1 MDSLAQSSEFKVR
14 KPSATFTSQYSA
26 QVVRTICADFFY
38 LQISQEYYLS
48 NHHPNMAVT
57 KAKKAEQLAVLE
69 AHLSTATSVAFTSNT
84 KVTVL
89 EISALKKDLRAEN
102 AIYLTAK
109 KTLIRIAF
117 KTVYGVDV
125 DLATLPGQVG
135 LVIAKGDALTPFS
148 VANKYATEWKKEQKM
163 TFVAGY
169 MEGRLMDATETAK
182 LATLPSREVLLAKLL
197 GSMMSP
203 LSGLARFFDAA
214 GKDLTAKSLTKVGD
228 LIGSGAAPA
237 PVAEAPAPVVVEAPV
252 AEAVA
257 EVVAEATPVAEAA
270 TEEAP
275 AA

>member
-1 MDSLAQSSEFKVR
+1 
-14 KPSATFTSQYSA
+14 
-26 QVVRTICADFFY
+26 
-38 LQISQEYYLS
+38 
-48 NHHPNMAVT
+48 MAVS

-69 AHLSTATSVAFTSNT
+69 AHLKAATSVAFTSNT

-89 EISALKKDLRAEN
+89 EISALKKDLRSQN

-135 LVIAKGDALTPFS
+135 LVIAQGDALAPFS

-169 MEGRLMDATETAK
+169 MDGRLMDATETAK

-228 LIGSGAAPA
+228 LVGSGAAPVKAEEVPA
-237 PVAEAPAPVVVEAPV
+237 PVAEVIADAPAEV
-252 AEAVA
+252 VA
-257 EVVAEATPVAEAA
+257 EVPAEATPVAEVA

>member
-1 MDSLAQSSEFKVR
+1 MVSKQ
-14 KPSATFTSQYSA
+14 
-26 QVVRTICADFFY
+26 
-38 LQISQEYYLS
+38 
-48 NHHPNMAVT
+48 
-57 KAKKAEQLAVLE
+57 KKAEQLAVLE
-69 AHLSTATSVAFTSNT
+69 AHLKAATSVAFTSNT

-89 EISALKKDLRAEN
+89 EISNLKKDLRTVD

-135 LVIAKGDALTPFS
+135 LVIAKGDALAPFG
-148 VANKYATEWKKEQKM
+148 VTNKYAVEWKKEQKLV
-163 TFVAGY
+163 FVAGY
-169 MEGRLMDATETAK
+169 MEGRLMDATETTK

-228 LIGSGAAPA
+228 LTVSAPAPTPA
-237 PVAEAPAPVVVEAPV
+237 PVAEVAPVEAAPVVE
-252 AEAVA
+252 
-257 EVVAEATPVAEAA
+257 TPVAATEAPA
-270 TEEAP
+270 SEEAP

>member
-1 MDSLAQSSEFKVR
+1 
-14 KPSATFTSQYSA
+14 
-26 QVVRTICADFFY
+26 
-38 LQISQEYYLS
+38 
-48 NHHPNMAVT
+48 MAVT
-57 KAKKAEQLAVLE
+57 KAKKAEQLLVLE
-69 AHLSTATSVAFTSNT
+69 AHLKTATSVAFTSNT

-135 LVIAKGDALTPFS
+135 LVISKGDALTPFS

-237 PVAEAPAPVVVEAPV
+237 PVVAEVAVEAPA
-252 AEAVA
+252 AVA
-257 EVVAEATPVAEAA
+257 VSEVPGEATPVVAEVAV
-270 TEEAP
+270 EAP